1 MNKISHTLIYIATF
15 LVAIM
20 LSSCG
25 QTQRGGYA
33 SGKAFIACDKTFQ
46 NVMEQEISVFEYK
59 YNGSEVMDI
68 YVDETA
74 AIDSLLSQDNRF
86 RMAVASRPLTKEEIK
101 YLRAN
106 KRTVNQQAIAVDA
119 VALIVNPENPIE
131 FIDNSDVIGI
141 LTGEFTSWD
150 MIPGSDKKL
159 GKITTVFDHKGS
171 STTRYMID
179 SLLNGRAMSQN
190 IMAAKTPAEVFNAVA
205 KHKNAIGIIGTSWL
219 SSDMSGR
226 ELSEQEILQM
236 SNVEDVASANTFNTE
251 VKVLAVQPTDKVD
264 AYLPTQYDIFNG
276 NYPYHRQIY
285 LISTC
290 SPNTTGH
297 SFYTFV
303 TSVVGQK
310 IILSTGICPKVITP
324 QFVEL

>member
-1 MNKISHTLIYIATF
+1 MNKFYRTLIYAFIAAMA
-15 LVAIM
+15 VMA
-20 LSSCG
+20 SSCG
-25 QTQRGGYA
+25 KTHKGGYA

-46 NVMEQEISVFEYK
+46 NVMEQEVLVFEYK
-59 YNGSEVMDI
+59 YPGSQVMDLYI
-68 YVDETA
+68 DENA
-74 AIDSLLSQDNRF
+74 VIDSLLSQENRI
-86 RMAVASRPLTKEEIK
+86 RMAVASRPLSKEEIK

-119 VALIVNPENPIE
+119 IALIVNPENPIE

-141 LTGEFTSWD
+141 LTGKLTSWD
-150 MIPGSDKKL
+150 MIPGSDKKI
-159 GKITTVFDHKGS
+159 GKITTVFDHSGS
-171 STTRYMID
+171 STTRFMVD
-179 SLLNGRAMSQN
+179 SLLNGQPMGQN
-190 IMAAKTPAEVFNAVA
+190 IMATKTPAEVFNAVS
-205 KHKNAIGIIGTSWL
+205 KHKNAIGIIGASWL

-226 ELSEQEILQM
+226 ELSEQEISQI
-236 SNVEDVASANTFNTE
+236 SNVDDIATASSFNTD
-251 VKVLAVQPTDKVD
+251 VKVLAVQPADKVD
-264 AYLPTQYDIFNG
+264 AYLPTQYDIFKG
-276 NYPYHRQIY
+276 NYPYHRQMY

-303 TSVVGQK
+303 TGVVGQK

>member
-1 MNKISHTLIYIATF
+1 MTKIPQIFIGICTITLAIA
-15 LVAIM
+15 

-25 QTQRGGYA
+25 QTQKGGYA
-33 SGKAFIACDKTFQ
+33 SGKAFLACDKTFQ
-46 NVMEQEISVFEYK
+46 NVMEQEVIVFEYK
-59 YNGSEVMDI
+59 YPGSQVMDI
-68 YVDETA
+68 YVDENA
-74 AIDSLLSQDNRF
+74 VIDSLLSQDNRI
-86 RMAVASRPLTKEEIK
+86 RMAVASRPLSKDEIK

-141 LTGEFTSWD
+141 LTGKFTSWD
-150 MIPGSDKKL
+150 QIPGAGKKL
-159 GKITTVFDHKGS
+159 GKITTVFDHAGS

-179 SLLNGRAMSQN
+179 SLLNGQPMSQN
-190 IMAAKTPAEVFNAVA
+190 IMATKTPAEVFNAVA
-205 KHKNAIGIIGTSWL
+205 KHKNAIGLIGASWL

-226 ELSEQEILQM
+226 ELSEQEISQITNVDEIASM
-236 SNVEDVASANTFNTE
+236 STFNTD
-251 VKVLAVQPTDKVD
+251 VKVLAVQPQDKID
-264 AYLPTQYDIFNG
+264 SYLPTQYDIFNG

-303 TSVVGQK
+303 TSVIGQK
-310 IILSTGICPKVITP
+310 VILSTGICPKVITP

>member
-1 MNKISHTLIYIATF
+1 MTIKTIAYIGLAAIIAT
-15 LVAIM
+15 LT
-20 LSSCG
+20 SCG
-25 QTQRGGYA
+25 QTQKGGYA

-46 NVMEQEISVFEYK
+46 NVMEQEVLVFEYK
-59 YNGSEVMDI
+59 YPNSQVMDL
-68 YVDETA
+68 YVDENA
-74 AIDSLLSQDNRF
+74 AIDSLLSQDNRI
-86 RMAVASRPLTKEEIK
+86 RMAVASRPLSREEIK
-101 YLRAN
+101 YLKAN

-141 LTGEFTSWD
+141 LTGEFTTWD
-150 MIPGSDKKL
+150 KIPGADKKL

-179 SLLNGRAMSQN
+179 SLLNGKAMSPN

-205 KHKNAIGIIGTSWL
+205 KHKNAIGLIGASWL

-226 ELSEQEILQM
+226 ELSEQEIAQM
-236 SNVEDVASANTFNTE
+236 ENVDDIASASSFNTD
-251 VKVLAVQPTDKVD
+251 VKVLAVQPSDKVD
-264 AYLPTQYDIFNG
+264 AYLPTQYDIFSG

-303 TSVVGQK
+303 TGVSGQK